1 MVQSLCMKCVPKERR
16 GAAGNTNYIGTDLG
30 MLLGPTIG
38 GMVIERAAA
47 PAASAYSSMY
57 CVMILPMAAAFV
69 FFLFNRKRLLQKS
82 GRGKESL
89 SR

>member
-1 MVQSLCMKCVPKERR
+1 MTGLRIDRNQCVGCGICAKTCAF
-16 GAAGNTNYIGTDLG
+16 GAVSYTHLDVYK
-30 MLLGPTIG
+30 
-38 GMVIERAAA
+38 RQ
-47 PAASAYSSMY
+47 SMY

-82 GRGKESL
+82 GRGKGSL